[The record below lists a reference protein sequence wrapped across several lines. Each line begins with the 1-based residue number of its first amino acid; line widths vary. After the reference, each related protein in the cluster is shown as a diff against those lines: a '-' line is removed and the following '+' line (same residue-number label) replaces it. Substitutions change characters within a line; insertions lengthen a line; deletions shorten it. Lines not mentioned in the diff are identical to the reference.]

1 MAEPDKSDA
10 KSSSQEN
17 KSKDR
22 FLSTSVGPFFIILLS
37 LANYFYHWNVG
48 FRIDAITLLIDV
60 FTFFMFYFAFNS
72 WSLASVPF
80 FLQTILPGLLIIAPG
95 LALLI
100 TGIIS
105 LQLIVPWF
113 FIF

>member
-60 FTFFMFYFAFNS
+60 FTFFMFYFAFSS
-72 WSLASVPF
+72 WSLASVPKGMRRSGCRAVSPDYARRNRKCARIK
-80 FLQTILPGLLIIAPG
+80 TGAGGLPCPL
-95 LALLI
+95 
-100 TGIIS
+100 
-105 LQLIVPWF
+105 W
-113 FIF
+113 